1 MLGFQKLCSSCAGF
15 YLRRVQTREF
25 AVFSVVGSGLPK
37 GLDCVSLLC
46 SVFGIVGV

>member
-1 MLGFQKLCSSCAGF
+1 MLKFQKLYSSCAGF
-15 YLRRVQTREF
+15 YLRRVQKREF
-25 AVFSVVGSGLPK
+25 AVFSAVSSGLPK